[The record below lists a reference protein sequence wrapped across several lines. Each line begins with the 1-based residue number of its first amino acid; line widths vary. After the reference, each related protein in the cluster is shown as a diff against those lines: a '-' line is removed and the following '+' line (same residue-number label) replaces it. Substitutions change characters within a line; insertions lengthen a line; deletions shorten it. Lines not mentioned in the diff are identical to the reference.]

1 MTITAEIESIVH
13 QCSFIMSYKVGK
25 GGQIWNMVKDI
36 VPDLIEQIDSKKR
49 ALMITD
55 RSLSKASV
63 RIQSGKGSLQDVH
76 TYAARLGEDL
86 SKALTSTLTVDN
98 LPNGKLYYNI
108 AERTVLPA
116 LEENYNLIN
125 QAAVTAQ
132 KAVDKKAKIGL
143 ESVKA
148 DFPKQRV
155 QGLIDKM
162 TADDVT
168 ADDVISWLTE
178 PIVNNSEAFVDD
190 FVEANCKFRTQ
201 SGLKTKIV
209 RKAEP
214 NCCKW
219 CSDLEGSY
227 DYGDAPD
234 DIYRRHE
241 FCRCT
246 VTFETDKERQDVWSK
261 RSWKASDE
269 ELAKRRDY
277 GAGQKE
283 PKSPAEIINQKNML
297 YKEAVSSELRKE
309 NKNLR
314 QQAANA
320 TGEEKEK
327 LLGKIRSTKKLTP
340 EERIELFEKYQ
351 QRRKTSRR

>member
-1 MTITAEIESIVH
+1 
-13 QCSFIMSYKVGK
+13 
-25 GGQIWNMVKDI
+25 MVKDI

-125 QAAVTAQ
+125 EAAATAQ

-143 ESVKA
+143 GSVKA

-209 RKAEP
+209 RTAESK
-214 NCCKW
+214 CCDW
-219 CSDLEGSY
+219 CAAIEGEY
-227 DYGDAPD
+227 DYESAPS

-241 FCRCT
+241 FCRCS
-246 VTFETDKERQDVWSK
+246 VTFKSEMISQNVWSK
-261 RSWKASDE
+261 RKWETPAEDLE
-269 ELAKRRDY
+269 KRQQ
-277 GAGQKE
+277 AGQKSQKTAE
-283 PKSPAEIINQKNML
+283 ERLETLRQIERDKEIRNFVKETGYTRTTAQQSTKGKTPEQIAAEIKKI
-297 YKEAVSSELRKE
+297 KE
-309 NKNLR
+309 R
-314 QQAANA
+314 QQN
-320 TGEEKEK
+320 
-327 LLGKIRSTKKLTP
+327 IR
-340 EERIELFEKYQ
+340 R
-351 QRRKTSRR
+351 